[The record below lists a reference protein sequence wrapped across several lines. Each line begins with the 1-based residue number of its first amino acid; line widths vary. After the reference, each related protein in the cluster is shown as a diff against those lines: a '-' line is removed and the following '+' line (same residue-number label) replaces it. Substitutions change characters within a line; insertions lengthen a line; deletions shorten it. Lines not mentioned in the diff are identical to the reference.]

1 MIEKEVIDN
10 FLPANEFNFIRE
22 TIADVSFYWG
32 FIPKSITGEKPQL
45 VHLFCDSIRG
55 FTSGQAQSIMAPL
68 VNKLQPSAVLKAKAN
83 LQWQRDTIIEDP
95 LHVDF
100 TGVQATTSIL
110 YMNTCNGYTHFE
122 DGSKVHSVA
131 NRIVTFPTQTLHAG
145 ANCTDDI
152 ARVVINFNYH
162 KMEGKDD

>member
-1 MIEKEVIDN
+1 MTTSSQTIEKEVIDN
-10 FLPANEFNFIRE
+10 FLPVDEFNFIKE
-22 TIADVSFYWG
+22 TLADVSFYWG
-32 FIPKSITGEKPQL
+32 FIPKSISGEKPQL
-45 VHLFCDSIRG
+45 VHLFCDSIIG
-55 FTSGQAQSIMAPL
+55 FTTPQAQQIMAPL
-68 VNKLQPSAVLKAKAN
+68 VSKLRPSAVLKAKAN

-100 TGVQATTSIL
+100 IGVQATTSIL

-152 ARVVINFNYH
+152 SRVVINFNYH
-162 KMEGKDD
+162 K

>member
-1 MIEKEVIDN
+1 MITSSQMIEKEVIDN

-32 FIPKSITGEKPQL
+32 FIPKSVTGEKPQL
-45 VHLFCDSIRG
+45 VHLFCDSIMG

-162 KMEGKDD
+162 K

>member
-1 MIEKEVIDN
+1 MITSSQMIEKEVIDN

-45 VHLFCDSIRG
+45 VHLFCDSIMG

-68 VNKLQPSAVLKAKAN
+68 VYKLQPSAVLKAKAN

-131 NRIVTFPTQTLHAG
+131 NRLVTFPTQTLHAG

-162 KMEGKDD
+162 K

>member
-1 MIEKEVIDN
+1 MTTCSQTIEKEVIDN
-10 FLPANEFNFIRE
+10 FLPDNDFNFIRK
-22 TIADVSFYWG
+22 TLSDVSFYWG
-32 FIPKSITGEKPQL
+32 FIPKSISGEKPQL
-45 VHLFCDSIRG
+45 VHLFCDAIGG
-55 FTSGQAQSIMAPL
+55 FTTPQAQRIISPVIQ
-68 VNKLQPSAVLKAKAN
+68 KLRPSALLKIKAN
-83 LQWQRDTIIEDP
+83 LQWQQDTIIEDP
-95 LHVDF
+95 LHIDF
-100 TGVQATTSIL
+100 KDVQATTSIL

-162 KMEGKDD
+162 K

>member
-1 MIEKEVIDN
+1 MTTSSRMIEKEVIDN
-10 FLPANEFNFIRE
+10 CLPASEFNFMRE
-22 TIADVSFYWG
+22 SLAEAGFYWG
-32 FIPKSITGEKPQL
+32 FIPKSVSGEKPQL
-45 VHLFCDSIRG
+45 VHLFCDAIMG
-55 FTSGQAQSIMAPL
+55 FTSPHAQQIIAPL

-100 TGVQATTSIL
+100 HNVQATTSIL

-131 NRIVTFPTQTLHAG
+131 NRMVTFPTQTLHAG

-152 ARVVINFNYH
+152 ARIVINFNYH
-162 KMEGKDD
+162 K

>member
-1 MIEKEVIDN
+1 MITSSQMIEKEVIDN

-45 VHLFCDSIRG
+45 VHLFCDSIMG

-162 KMEGKDD
+162 K